1 MKYGEVTLVAEYD
14 ITKSQ
19 IVGKTADKSYVI
31 TLTWDAKNEV
41 MSANI
46 LFVQDYSDEYNSSCS
61 DLKKA

>member
-14 ITKSQ
+14 IAKSQ
-19 IVGKTADKSYVI
+19 IVGKTADESYVI
-31 TLTWDAKNEV
+31 TLTWDVKNEV

-46 LFVQDYSDEYNSSCS
+46 VFVQDSSDEYNSSCS